1 MTLFG
6 TDGVRGRA
14 TNIEVSDPLH
24 EYSENRLFS
33 KELCGEIGYCA
44 SLLSGPGEV
53 VIGWDR
59 RPSNCEMASYLA
71 RRLSMHKGGVSFL
84 GETSTPA
91 LQYELTSRGAA
102 LGIMITASHNPSS
115 DSGLKLFLRN
125 GRKLTRFEELH
136 IESRMFEEDSGLN
149 DSVSLEEGHC
159 RNYMDFMSREI
170 QACVEDGLF
179 PKREILIDSSGG
191 WMATWLVDLMTSH
204 GVACREVSDRSDSIN
219 LNCGAASLT
228 EGRLTW
234 EECRDSNHALLR
246 EVQASPRG
254 RIIGFCFD
262 GDGDRC
268 FAICSL
274 GDSAI
279 VVGGDGFLR
288 LFLGAR
294 KDDSPFTV
302 SLTIESSLDLSDA
315 IGQFPNG
322 NLIETGV
329 GDRWLQHA
337 LIEDSSDLQIGSEPS
352 GHVVLKHSLGGKVGF
367 WGDGVATM
375 LEFLRLVDSC
385 GTQWIDILSSG
396 GSQTKSGSVSPSQRS
411 LWEPYGETGILAKEA
426 TRSFFKLQPTQISD
440 VNILGEDGLLMMRF
454 NDGHDWSVAI
464 RNSGTEEKTRVTIRT
479 TSEDGV
485 KLDLALD
492 HIISSL
498 GEVLSKGDFPIRNRY

>member
-14 TNIEVSDPLH
+14 SNTEVSDPLR
-24 EYSENRLFS
+24 EYSENRVFS

-59 RPSNCEMASYLA
+59 RPYNHWMASHLA
-71 RRLSMHKGGVSFL
+71 GRLSAHEGEISL
-84 GETSTPA
+84 IGETSTPA
-91 LQYELTSRGAA
+91 LQHEMTSRGAA
-102 LGIMITASHNPSS
+102 LGVMITASHNPAS

-125 GRKLTRFEELH
+125 GRKLTRSEELQ
-136 IESRMFEEDSGLN
+136 IESRMFDKDPGV
-149 DSVSLEEGHC
+149 SVNLTLEEGHC
-159 RNYMDFMSREI
+159 RSYMDFISKEI

-179 PKREILIDSSGG
+179 PESEVLIDSSGG
-191 WMATWLVDLMTSH
+191 WMATWLVDLMTFH

-219 LNCGAASLT
+219 QNCGAGSLR
-228 EGRLTW
+228 EGRLSW
-234 EECRDSNHALLR
+234 DECRDSNHALLR
-246 EVQASPRG
+246 EVQPSTRG

-268 FAICSL
+268 FAVCSL
-274 GDSAI
+274 GDCAI

-288 LFLGAR
+288 LFLDGK

-302 SLTIESSLDLSDA
+302 SLTIESSLDLSEA
-315 IGQFPNG
+315 VGKFPNG
-322 NLIETGV
+322 KLIETGV

-337 LIEDSSDLQIGSEPS
+337 LMEDSSESQIGSEPS
-352 GHVVLKHSLGGKVGF
+352 GHVVLKRYLEDKTGF

-375 LEFLRLVDSC
+375 LEFLRLVDSS
-385 GTQWIDILSSG
+385 GANWIDICSHG
-396 GSQTKSGSVSPSQRS
+396 GSYTKSGSVSPSRRS
-411 LWEPYGETGILAKEA
+411 LWEPYGKTGILAKEA
-426 TRSFFKLQPTQISD
+426 TRSFFKLQPAQVSD
-440 VNILGEDGLLMMRF
+440 VDILGEDGLLMMRF
-454 NDGHDWSVAI
+454 NDGDDWSVAI

-485 KLDLALD
+485 KLDLALN

-498 GEVLSKGDFPIRNRY
+498 GDMLSKEN